1 MVMLVTQMDSA
12 ESKPQTHRWP
22 KPAIAMLERRNLW
35 SPGQPIPYS
44 RAAIGS
50 RTQWIKISNG
60 MMPDHIIQYSE
71 GDIVFVWNDNPFE
84 ETGPNKFSFVDSTIH
99 LEWSYTKNG
108 LHALSRNSITYKI
121 DYNLCTFEEYRRH
134 HLFTHLE
141 DVPEPPPD
149 KSEEIIRWLYE
160 APMLSSRSNR

>member
-1 MVMLVTQMDSA
+1 MNNTKDTIQTVTL
-12 ESKPQTHRWP
+12 P
-22 KPAIAMLERRNLW
+22 KIAMSMLERRSLW
-35 SPGQPIPYS
+35 SSDRRMPYS
-44 RAAIGS
+44 RVVVGS
-50 RTQWIKISNG
+50 RTEWIKTSNHD
-60 MMPDHIIQYSE
+60 MMPDHIFQYS
-71 GDIVFVWNDNPFE
+71 DQDVVFIWNANPFE
-84 ETGPNKFSFVDSTIH
+84 ETGPNKFSFVDSAIH